1 MKHVALLMMA
11 VALSGCSYTMQLM
24 SRDGGDLYQGQI
36 KSNGAGGGT
45 LSIALDGRT
54 CAGSFVTVA
63 SGDTFGLAQ
72 TFGSRG
78 TTSAT
83 FGAFSGHAQY
93 KAILSCSDS
102 SGLRC
107 DVSGSSTNG
116 GGICI
121 DSKSRVYDMIYS

>member
-1 MKHVALLMMA
+1 MKKLVLLGCA
-11 VALSGCSYTMQLM
+11 VAMSGCSYTMQLM
-24 SRDGGDLYQGQI
+24 PRDGGALYQGQI

-54 CAGSFVTVA
+54 CAGNFVTVA

-72 TFGSRG
+72 TFGTRG
-78 TTSAT
+78 ISSTT

-93 KAILSCSDS
+93 KAMLSCSDNT
-102 SGLRC
+102 GLRC

-116 GGICI
+116 GGICV